1 MATYREV
8 VYMALDELKLISNDA
23 TYTPEHLI
31 FLADKIRALLL
42 DRRYRDARKGEVSR
56 SNYQEIC
63 FDLIEVPAIPGTS
76 CYGVYLR
83 STEKVPSLMSVG
95 IKHIYPVDYFS
106 SEHISFIP
114 LERMP
119 YVGNNKWL
127 SNMIYVTKGPDDYLY
142 LKSANPQFL
151 YLKKLRVD
159 AVFQDSQKAAGMS
172 CSAESDTNC
181 DILDS
186 EFPLEDTLIS
196 PLIQL
201 MVQELSG
208 ARYLPTDKQNNAS
221 DDMSGM
227 MGVNPRTTKSTKTEE
242 D

>member
-1 MATYREV
+1 
-8 VYMALDELKLISNDA
+8 MALDELKLISNDS

-31 FLADKIRALLL
+31 FLADKMRALLL

-63 FDLIEVPAIPGTS
+63 LELVEVPAIPGTT
-76 CYGVYLR
+76 CYGEYLR
-83 STEKVPSLMSVG
+83 STEKVPSLMNIG
-95 IKHIYPVDYFS
+95 IKHIYLVDYFN
-106 SEHISFIP
+106 SEHISYIP

-119 YVGNNKWL
+119 YVGYNKWL

-142 LKSANPQFL
+142 LKSSNPQFL
-151 YLKKLRVD
+151 YLKKLKID
-159 AVFQDSQKAAGMS
+159 AVFQNSQEATKLSCGNSIDS
-172 CSAESDTNC
+172 NC

-196 PLIQL
+196 VLIQL

-221 DDMSGM
+221 DDMSGL
-227 MGVNPRTTKSTKTEE
+227 MGVTPKTLQKTNTKEE
-242 D
+242 

>member
-1 MATYREV
+1 MTTYREV
-8 VYMALDELKLISNDA
+8 VFMTLDELKLISNDA

-31 FLADKIRALLL
+31 FLADKMRALLL

-63 FDLIEVPAIPGTS
+63 LDLVEVPAIPGTT
-76 CYGVYLR
+76 CYGEYLR
-83 STEKVPSLMSVG
+83 STEKVPSLMNIG
-95 IKHIYPVDYFS
+95 IKHIYPVDYFN
-106 SEHISFIP
+106 SEHISYIP

-119 YVGNNKWL
+119 YVGYNKWL

-142 LKSANPQFL
+142 LKSSNPQFL
-151 YLKKLRVD
+151 YLKKLKID
-159 AVFQDSQKAAGMS
+159 AVFQNSQEATKLSCGNSIDS
-172 CSAESDTNC
+172 NC

-196 PLIQL
+196 VLVQL

-221 DDMSGM
+221 DDMSGL
-227 MGVNPRTTKSTKTEE
+227 MGVTPKTLQKANTKEE
-242 D
+242 

>member
-1 MATYREV
+1 
-8 VYMALDELKLISNDA
+8 MALDELKLISNDA

-31 FLADKIRALLL
+31 FLADKMRALLL

-63 FDLIEVPAIPGTS
+63 LELVEVPAIPGTT
-76 CYGVYLR
+76 CYGEYLR
-83 STEKVPSLMSVG
+83 STEKVPSLMNIG
-95 IKHIYPVDYFS
+95 IKHIYPVDYFN
-106 SEHISFIP
+106 SEHISYIP

-119 YVGNNKWL
+119 YVGYNKWL

-142 LKSANPQFL
+142 LKSSNPQFL
-151 YLKKLRVD
+151 YLKKLKID
-159 AVFQDSQKAAGMS
+159 AVFQNSQEATKLSCGNSIDS
-172 CSAESDTNC
+172 NC

-196 PLIQL
+196 VLIQL

-221 DDMSGM
+221 DDMNGL
-227 MGVNPRTTKSTKTEE
+227 MGVTPKTLQKANTKEE
-242 D
+242 

>member
-159 AVFQDSQKAAGMS
+159 AVFQDSQKAASIS
-172 CSAESDTNC
+172 CSAESGTNC

>member
-1 MATYREV
+1 
-8 VYMALDELKLISNDA
+8 MALDELKLISNDS

-31 FLADKIRALLL
+31 FLADKMRALLL

-63 FDLIEVPAIPGTS
+63 LELVEVPAIPGTT
-76 CYGVYLR
+76 CYGEYLR
-83 STEKVPSLMSVG
+83 STEKVPSLMNIG
-95 IKHIYPVDYFS
+95 IKHIYPVDYFN
-106 SEHISFIP
+106 SEHISYIP

-119 YVGNNKWL
+119 YVGYNKWL

-142 LKSANPQFL
+142 LKSSNPQFL
-151 YLKKLRVD
+151 YLKKLKID
-159 AVFQDSQKAAGMS
+159 SVFQNSQEATKLSCGNSIDS
-172 CSAESDTNC
+172 NC

-196 PLIQL
+196 VLIQL

-221 DDMSGM
+221 DDMSGL
-227 MGVNPRTTKSTKTEE
+227 MGVTPKTLQKANTKEE
-242 D
+242 

>member
-1 MATYREV
+1 MTTYRSIV
-8 VYMALDELKLISNDA
+8 FMALDELKLISNDS

-31 FLADKIRALLL
+31 FLADKMRALLL

-63 FDLIEVPAIPGTS
+63 LELVEVPAIPGTT
-76 CYGVYLR
+76 CYGEYLR
-83 STEKVPSLMSVG
+83 STEKVPSLMNIG
-95 IKHIYPVDYFS
+95 IKHIYPVDYFN
-106 SEHISFIP
+106 SEHISYIP

-119 YVGNNKWL
+119 YVGYNKWL

-142 LKSANPQFL
+142 LKSSNPQFL
-151 YLKKLRVD
+151 YLKKLKID
-159 AVFQDSQKAAGMS
+159 AVFQNSQEATKLSCGNSIDS
-172 CSAESDTNC
+172 NC

-186 EFPLEDTLIS
+186 KFPLEDTLIS
-196 PLIQL
+196 VLIQL

-221 DDMSGM
+221 DDMSGL
-227 MGVNPRTTKSTKTEE
+227 MGVTPKTLQKTNTKEE
-242 D
+242 

>member
-76 CYGVYLR
+76 CYGIYLR

-159 AVFQDSQKAAGMS
+159 AVFQDSQKAASMS
-172 CSAESDTNC
+172 CSAESGANC
-181 DILDS
+181 DILDF

-196 PLIQL
+196 PLIQF

-227 MGVNPRTTKSTKTEE
+227 MGVNPKTTKPTKTEE

>member
-1 MATYREV
+1 MTTYREV
-8 VYMALDELKLISNDA
+8 VFMALDELKLISNDS

-31 FLADKIRALLL
+31 FLADKMRALLL

-63 FDLIEVPAIPGTS
+63 LELVEVPAIPGTT
-76 CYGVYLR
+76 CYGEYLR
-83 STEKVPSLMSVG
+83 STEKVPSLMNIG
-95 IKHIYPVDYFS
+95 IKHIYPVDYFN
-106 SEHISFIP
+106 SEHISYIP

-119 YVGNNKWL
+119 YVGYNKWL

-142 LKSANPQFL
+142 LKSSNPQFL
-151 YLKKLRVD
+151 YLKKLKID
-159 AVFQDSQKAAGMS
+159 AVFQNSQEATKLSCGSSIDS
-172 CSAESDTNC
+172 NC

-196 PLIQL
+196 VLIQL

-221 DDMSGM
+221 DDMSGL
-227 MGVNPRTTKSTKTEE
+227 MGVTPKTLQKTNTKEE
-242 D
+242 

>member
-159 AVFQDSQKAAGMS
+159 AVFQDSQKAASMS
-172 CSAESDTNC
+172 CSAESGTNC

-227 MGVNPRTTKSTKTEE
+227 MSVNPKTTKSTKTEE

>member
-1 MATYREV
+1 
-8 VYMALDELKLISNDA
+8 MALDELKLISNDS

-31 FLADKIRALLL
+31 FLADKMRALLL

-63 FDLIEVPAIPGTS
+63 LELVEVPAIPGTT
-76 CYGVYLR
+76 CYGEYLR
-83 STEKVPSLMSVG
+83 STEKVPSLMNIG
-95 IKHIYPVDYFS
+95 IKHIYPVDYFN
-106 SEHISFIP
+106 SEHISYIP

-119 YVGNNKWL
+119 YVGYNKWL

-142 LKSANPQFL
+142 LKSSNPQFL
-151 YLKKLRVD
+151 YLKKLKID
-159 AVFQDSQKAAGMS
+159 AVFQNSQEATKLSCGNSIDS
-172 CSAESDTNC
+172 NC

-196 PLIQL
+196 VLIQL

-221 DDMSGM
+221 DDMSGL
-227 MGVNPRTTKSTKTEE
+227 MGVTPKTLQKTNTKEE
-242 D
+242 

>member
-1 MATYREV
+1 MF
-8 VYMALDELKLISNDA
+8 MALDELKLISNDS

-31 FLADKIRALLL
+31 FLADKMRALLL

-63 FDLIEVPAIPGTS
+63 LELVEVPAIPGTT
-76 CYGVYLR
+76 CYGEYLR
-83 STEKVPSLMSVG
+83 STEKVPSLMNIG
-95 IKHIYPVDYFS
+95 IKHIYPVDYFN
-106 SEHISFIP
+106 SEHISYIP

-119 YVGNNKWL
+119 YVGYNKWL

-142 LKSANPQFL
+142 LKSSNPQFL
-151 YLKKLRVD
+151 YLKKLKID
-159 AVFQDSQKAAGMS
+159 AVFQNSQEATKLSCGNSIDS
-172 CSAESDTNC
+172 NC

-186 EFPLEDTLIS
+186 KFPLEDTLIS
-196 PLIQL
+196 VLIQL

-221 DDMSGM
+221 DDMSGL
-227 MGVNPRTTKSTKTEE
+227 MGVTPKTLQKTNTKEE
-242 D
+242 

>member
-1 MATYREV
+1 MTTYREV
-8 VYMALDELKLISNDA
+8 VFMALDELKLISNDA

-31 FLADKIRALLL
+31 FLADKMRALLL

-63 FDLIEVPAIPGTS
+63 LELVEVPAIPGTT
-76 CYGVYLR
+76 CYGEYLR
-83 STEKVPSLMSVG
+83 STEKVPSLMNIG
-95 IKHIYPVDYFS
+95 IKHIYPVDYFN
-106 SEHISFIP
+106 SEHISYIP

-119 YVGNNKWL
+119 YVGYNKWL

-142 LKSANPQFL
+142 LKSSNPQFL
-151 YLKKLRVD
+151 YLKKLKID
-159 AVFQDSQKAAGMS
+159 AVFQNSQEATKLSCGNSIDS
-172 CSAESDTNC
+172 NC

-196 PLIQL
+196 VLIQL

-221 DDMSGM
+221 DDMSGL
-227 MGVNPRTTKSTKTEE
+227 MGVTPKTLQKVNTKEE
-242 D
+242 

>member
-1 MATYREV
+1 MF
-8 VYMALDELKLISNDA
+8 MALDELKLISNDS

-31 FLADKIRALLL
+31 FLADKMRALLL

-63 FDLIEVPAIPGTS
+63 LELVEVPAIPGTT
-76 CYGVYLR
+76 CYGEYLR
-83 STEKVPSLMSVG
+83 STEKVPSLMNIG
-95 IKHIYPVDYFS
+95 IKHIYPVDYFN
-106 SEHISFIP
+106 SEHISYIP

-119 YVGNNKWL
+119 YVGYNKWL

-142 LKSANPQFL
+142 LKSSNPQFL
-151 YLKKLRVD
+151 YLKKLKID
-159 AVFQDSQKAAGMS
+159 AVFQNSQEATKLSCGNSIDS
-172 CSAESDTNC
+172 NC

-196 PLIQL
+196 VLIQL

-208 ARYLPTDKQNNAS
+208 TRYLPTDKQNNAS
-221 DDMSGM
+221 DDMSGL
-227 MGVNPRTTKSTKTEE
+227 MGVTPKTLQQANTKEE
-242 D
+242 

>member
-1 MATYREV
+1 MTTYREV
-8 VYMALDELKLISNDA
+8 VFMALDELKLISNDA

-31 FLADKIRALLL
+31 FLADKMRALLL

-63 FDLIEVPAIPGTS
+63 LELVEVPAIPGTT
-76 CYGVYLR
+76 CYGEYLK
-83 STEKVPSLMSVG
+83 STEKVPSLMNIG
-95 IKHIYPVDYFS
+95 IKHIYPVDYFN
-106 SEHISFIP
+106 SEHISYIP

-119 YVGNNKWL
+119 YVGYNKWL
-127 SNMIYVTKGPDDYLY
+127 SNMVYVTKGPDDYLY
-142 LKSANPQFL
+142 LKSSNPQFL
-151 YLKKLRVD
+151 YLKKLKID
-159 AVFQDSQKAAGMS
+159 AVFQNSQEATKLSCGNSIDS
-172 CSAESDTNC
+172 NC

-196 PLIQL
+196 VLIQL

-221 DDMSGM
+221 DDMSGL
-227 MGVNPRTTKSTKTEE
+227 MGVTPKTLQKTNTKEE
-242 D
+242 

>member
-1 MATYREV
+1 MTTYREV
-8 VYMALDELKLISNDA
+8 VFMALDELKLISNDS

-31 FLADKIRALLL
+31 FLADKMRALLL

-63 FDLIEVPAIPGTS
+63 LELVEVPAIPGTT
-76 CYGVYLR
+76 CYGEYLR
-83 STEKVPSLMSVG
+83 STEKVPSLMNIG
-95 IKHIYPVDYFS
+95 IKHIYPVDYFN
-106 SEHISFIP
+106 SEHISYIP

-119 YVGNNKWL
+119 YVGYNKWL

-142 LKSANPQFL
+142 LKSSNPQFL
-151 YLKKLRVD
+151 YLKKLKID
-159 AVFQDSQKAAGMS
+159 AVFQNSQEATKLSCGNSIDS
-172 CSAESDTNC
+172 NC

-196 PLIQL
+196 VLIQL

-221 DDMSGM
+221 DDMSGLM
-227 MGVNPRTTKSTKTEE
+227 RVTPKTLQKTNTKEE
-242 D
+242 

>member
-1 MATYREV
+1 
-8 VYMALDELKLISNDA
+8 MALDELKLISNDS

-31 FLADKIRALLL
+31 FLADKMRALLL

-63 FDLIEVPAIPGTS
+63 LELVEVPAIPGTT
-76 CYGVYLR
+76 CYGEYLR
-83 STEKVPSLMSVG
+83 STEKVPSLMNIG
-95 IKHIYPVDYFS
+95 IKHIYPVDYFN
-106 SEHISFIP
+106 SEHISYIP

-119 YVGNNKWL
+119 YVGYNKWL

-142 LKSANPQFL
+142 LKSSNPQFL
-151 YLKKLRVD
+151 YLKKLKID
-159 AVFQDSQKAAGMS
+159 AVFQNSQEATKLSCGNSIDS
-172 CSAESDTNC
+172 NC

-196 PLIQL
+196 VLIQL

-221 DDMSGM
+221 DDMSGLM
-227 MGVNPRTTKSTKTEE
+227 RVTPKTLQKTNTKEE
-242 D
+242 

>member
-31 FLADKIRALLL
+31 FLADNYRALLL
-42 DRRYRDARKGEVSR
+42 DRRYRDAIKGEVSR

-106 SEHISFIP
+106 SEHISYIP

-127 SNMIYVTKGPDDYLY
+127 SNMIYVPKGPDDYLY

-159 AVFQDSQKAAGMS
+159 AVFQDSQKAASMS
-172 CSAESDTNC
+172 CSAESGANC

-196 PLIQL
+196 PLVQL

>member
-1 MATYREV
+1 MTTYRSIV
-8 VYMALDELKLISNDA
+8 FMALDELKLISNDS

-31 FLADKIRALLL
+31 FLADKMRALLL

-63 FDLIEVPAIPGTS
+63 LELVEVPAIPGTT
-76 CYGVYLR
+76 CYGEYLR
-83 STEKVPSLMSVG
+83 STEKVPSLMNIG
-95 IKHIYPVDYFS
+95 IKHIYPVDYFN
-106 SEHISFIP
+106 SEHISYIP

-119 YVGNNKWL
+119 YVGYNKWL

-142 LKSANPQFL
+142 LKSSNPQFL
-151 YLKKLRVD
+151 YLKKLKID
-159 AVFQDSQKAAGMS
+159 AVFQNSQEATKLSCGNSIDS
-172 CSAESDTNC
+172 NC

-196 PLIQL
+196 VLIQL

-221 DDMSGM
+221 DDMSGL
-227 MGVNPRTTKSTKTEE
+227 MGVTPKTLQQANTKEE
-242 D
+242 

>member
-1 MATYREV
+1 
-8 VYMALDELKLISNDA
+8 MALDELKLISNDS

-31 FLADKIRALLL
+31 FLADKMRALLL

-63 FDLIEVPAIPGTS
+63 LELVEVPAIPGTT
-76 CYGVYLR
+76 CYGEYLR
-83 STEKVPSLMSVG
+83 STEKVPSLMNIG
-95 IKHIYPVDYFS
+95 IKHIYPVDYFN
-106 SEHISFIP
+106 SEHISYIP

-119 YVGNNKWL
+119 YVGYNKWL

-142 LKSANPQFL
+142 LKSSNPQFL
-151 YLKKLRVD
+151 YLKKLKID
-159 AVFQDSQKAAGMS
+159 AVFQNAQEVAALA
-172 CSAESDTNC
+172 CSTQSEGNC

-196 PLIQL
+196 SLRQI
-201 MVQELSG
+201 MVQELSRD
-208 ARYLPTDKQNNAS
+208 RYLPIDKQNNAS

-227 MGVNPRTTKSTKTEE
+227 MKLNPKIIKSTKTEE
-242 D
+242 

>member
-1 MATYREV
+1 MTTYREV
-8 VYMALDELKLISNDA
+8 VFMALDELKLISNDS

-31 FLADKIRALLL
+31 FLADKMRALLL

-63 FDLIEVPAIPGTS
+63 LELVEVPAIPGTT
-76 CYGVYLR
+76 CYGEYLR
-83 STEKVPSLMSVG
+83 STEKVPSLMNIG
-95 IKHIYPVDYFS
+95 IRHIYPVDYFN
-106 SEHISFIP
+106 SEHISYIP

-119 YVGNNKWL
+119 YVGYNKWL

-142 LKSANPQFL
+142 LKSSNPQFL
-151 YLKKLRVD
+151 YLKKLKID
-159 AVFQDSQKAAGMS
+159 AVFQNSQEATKLSCGNSIDS
-172 CSAESDTNC
+172 NC

-196 PLIQL
+196 VLVQL

-208 ARYLPTDKQNNAS
+208 TRYLPTDKQNNAS
-221 DDMSGM
+221 DDMSGLM
-227 MGVNPRTTKSTKTEE
+227 RVTPKTLQKTNTKEE
-242 D
+242 

>member
-1 MATYREV
+1 
-8 VYMALDELKLISNDA
+8 MALDELKLISNDA

-31 FLADKIRALLL
+31 FLADKMRALLL

-63 FDLIEVPAIPGTS
+63 LDLVEVPAIPGTT
-76 CYGVYLR
+76 CYGEYLR
-83 STEKVPSLMSVG
+83 STEKVPSLMNIG
-95 IKHIYPVDYFS
+95 IKHIYPVDYFN
-106 SEHISFIP
+106 SEHISYIP

-119 YVGNNKWL
+119 YVGYNKWL

-142 LKSANPQFL
+142 LKSSNPQFL
-151 YLKKLRVD
+151 YLKKLKID
-159 AVFQDSQKAAGMS
+159 AVFQNSQEATKLSCGNSIDS
-172 CSAESDTNC
+172 NC

-196 PLIQL
+196 VLIQL

-221 DDMSGM
+221 DDMSGL
-227 MGVNPRTTKSTKTEE
+227 MGVTPKTLQKANIKEE
-242 D
+242 

>member
-1 MATYREV
+1 MTTYREV
-8 VYMALDELKLISNDA
+8 VFMALDELKLISNDS

-31 FLADKIRALLL
+31 FLADKMRALLL

-63 FDLIEVPAIPGTS
+63 LELVEVPAIPGTT
-76 CYGVYLR
+76 CYGEYLR
-83 STEKVPSLMSVG
+83 STEKVPSLMNIG
-95 IKHIYPVDYFS
+95 IKHIYPVDYFN
-106 SEHISFIP
+106 SEHISYIP

-119 YVGNNKWL
+119 YVGYNKWL

-142 LKSANPQFL
+142 LKSSNPQFL
-151 YLKKLRVD
+151 YLKKLKID
-159 AVFQDSQKAAGMS
+159 AVFQNSQEATKLSCGNSIDS
-172 CSAESDTNC
+172 NC

-196 PLIQL
+196 VLIQL

-221 DDMSGM
+221 DDMSGL
-227 MGVNPRTTKSTKTEE
+227 MGVTPKTLQKSNTKEE
-242 D
+242 

>member
-1 MATYREV
+1 
-8 VYMALDELKLISNDA
+8 MALDELKLISNDA

-31 FLADKIRALLL
+31 FLADKMRALLL

-63 FDLIEVPAIPGTS
+63 LELVEVPAIPGTT
-76 CYGVYLR
+76 CYGEYLR
-83 STEKVPSLMSVG
+83 STEKVPSLMNIG
-95 IKHIYPVDYFS
+95 IKHIYPVDYFN
-106 SEHISFIP
+106 SEHISYIP

-119 YVGNNKWL
+119 YVGYNKWL

-142 LKSANPQFL
+142 LKSSNPQFL
-151 YLKKLRVD
+151 YLKKLKID
-159 AVFQDSQKAAGMS
+159 AVFQNSQEATKLSCGNSIDS
-172 CSAESDTNC
+172 NC

-196 PLIQL
+196 VLIQL

-221 DDMSGM
+221 DDMSGL
-227 MGVNPRTTKSTKTEE
+227 MGVTPKTLQKTNTKEE
-242 D
+242 

>member
-1 MATYREV
+1 MTTYREV
-8 VYMALDELKLISNDA
+8 VFMALDELKLISNDA

-31 FLADKIRALLL
+31 FLADKMRALLL

-63 FDLIEVPAIPGTS
+63 LELVEVPAIPGTT
-76 CYGVYLR
+76 CYGEYLR
-83 STEKVPSLMSVG
+83 STEKVPSLMNIG
-95 IKHIYPVDYFS
+95 IKHIYPVDYFN
-106 SEHISFIP
+106 SEHISYIP

-119 YVGNNKWL
+119 YVGYNKWL

-142 LKSANPQFL
+142 LKSSNPQFL
-151 YLKKLRVD
+151 YLKKLKID
-159 AVFQDSQKAAGMS
+159 AVFQNSQEATKLSCGNSIDS
-172 CSAESDTNC
+172 NC

-196 PLIQL
+196 VLIQL

-221 DDMSGM
+221 DDMSGLM
-227 MGVNPRTTKSTKTEE
+227 EVTPKTLQKANTKEE
-242 D
+242 

>member
-1 MATYREV
+1 MTTYRSIV
-8 VYMALDELKLISNDA
+8 FMALDELKLISNDS

-31 FLADKIRALLL
+31 FLADKMRALLL

-63 FDLIEVPAIPGTS
+63 LELVEVPAIPGTT
-76 CYGVYLR
+76 CYGEYLR
-83 STEKVPSLMSVG
+83 STEKVPSLMNIG
-95 IKHIYPVDYFS
+95 IKHIYPVDYFN
-106 SEHISFIP
+106 SEHISYIP

-119 YVGNNKWL
+119 YVGYNKWL

-142 LKSANPQFL
+142 LKSSNPQFL
-151 YLKKLRVD
+151 YLKKLKID
-159 AVFQDSQKAAGMS
+159 AVFQNSQEATKLSCGNSIDS
-172 CSAESDTNC
+172 NC

-196 PLIQL
+196 VLIQL

-221 DDMSGM
+221 DDMSGL
-227 MGVNPRTTKSTKTEE
+227 MGVPPKTLQQANTKEE
-242 D
+242 

>member
-1 MATYREV
+1 MATYRSI

-23 TYTPEHLI
+23 TYTPEHFI

-159 AVFQDSQKAAGMS
+159 AVFQDSQKAASMS
-172 CSAESDTNC
+172 CSAESGTNC

-227 MGVNPRTTKSTKTEE
+227 MSVNPKTTKSTKTEE

>member
-1 MATYREV
+1 MTTYREV
-8 VYMALDELKLISNDA
+8 VFMALDELKLISNDA

-31 FLADKIRALLL
+31 FLADKMRALLL

-63 FDLIEVPAIPGTS
+63 LELVEVPAIPGTT
-76 CYGVYLR
+76 CYGEYLR
-83 STEKVPSLMSVG
+83 STEKVPSLMNIG
-95 IKHIYPVDYFS
+95 IKHIYPVDYFN
-106 SEHISFIP
+106 SEHISYIP

-119 YVGNNKWL
+119 YVGYNKWL
-127 SNMIYVTKGPDDYLY
+127 SNMIYVTKGPDDYLF
-142 LKSANPQFL
+142 LKSSNPQFL
-151 YLKKLRVD
+151 YLKKLKID
-159 AVFQDSQKAAGMS
+159 AVFQNSQEATKLSCGNSIDS
-172 CSAESDTNC
+172 NC

-196 PLIQL
+196 VLIQL

-227 MGVNPRTTKSTKTEE
+227 MRLNPKTTKSTKTEE
-242 D
+242 

>member
-1 MATYREV
+1 MTTYRSIV
-8 VYMALDELKLISNDA
+8 FMALDELKLISNDS
-23 TYTPEHLI
+23 TYTSEHLI
-31 FLADKIRALLL
+31 FLADKMRALLL

-63 FDLIEVPAIPGTS
+63 LELVEVPAIPGTT
-76 CYGVYLR
+76 CYGEYLR
-83 STEKVPSLMSVG
+83 STEKVPSLMNIG
-95 IKHIYPVDYFS
+95 IKHIYPVDYFN
-106 SEHISFIP
+106 SEHISYIP

-119 YVGNNKWL
+119 YVGYNKWL

-142 LKSANPQFL
+142 LKSSNPQFL
-151 YLKKLRVD
+151 YLKKLKID
-159 AVFQDSQKAAGMS
+159 AVFQNSQEATKLSCGNSIDS
-172 CSAESDTNC
+172 NC

-196 PLIQL
+196 VLIQL

-221 DDMSGM
+221 DDMSGL
-227 MGVNPRTTKSTKTEE
+227 MGVTPKTLQKANTKEE
-242 D
+242 

>member
-1 MATYREV
+1 MTTYREV
-8 VYMALDELKLISNDA
+8 VFMALDELKLISNDS

-31 FLADKIRALLL
+31 FLADKMRALLL

-63 FDLIEVPAIPGTS
+63 LELVEVPAIPGTT
-76 CYGVYLR
+76 CYGEYLR
-83 STEKVPSLMSVG
+83 STEKVPSLMNIG
-95 IKHIYPVDYFS
+95 IKHIYPVDYFN
-106 SEHISFIP
+106 SEHISYIP

-119 YVGNNKWL
+119 YVGYNKWL

-142 LKSANPQFL
+142 LKSSNPQFL
-151 YLKKLRVD
+151 YLKKLKID
-159 AVFQDSQKAAGMS
+159 AVFQNSQEATKLSCGNSIDS
-172 CSAESDTNC
+172 NC

-196 PLIQL
+196 VLIQL

-221 DDMSGM
+221 DDMSGL
-227 MGVNPRTTKSTKTEE
+227 MGVTPKTLQKTNTKEE
-242 D
+242 

>member
-1 MATYREV
+1 MTTYREV
-8 VYMALDELKLISNDA
+8 VFMSLEELKLISNDS

-31 FLADKIRALLL
+31 FLADKMRALLL

-63 FDLIEVPAIPGTS
+63 LELVEVPAIPGTT
-76 CYGVYLR
+76 CYGEYLR
-83 STEKVPSLMSVG
+83 STEKVPSLMNIG
-95 IKHIYPVDYFS
+95 IKHIYPVDYFN
-106 SEHISFIP
+106 SEHISYIP

-119 YVGNNKWL
+119 YVGYNKWL

-142 LKSANPQFL
+142 LKSSNPQFL
-151 YLKKLRVD
+151 YLKKLKID
-159 AVFQDSQKAAGMS
+159 AVFQNSQEATKLSCGNSIDS
-172 CSAESDTNC
+172 NC

-196 PLIQL
+196 VLIQL

-221 DDMSGM
+221 DDMSGL
-227 MGVNPRTTKSTKTEE
+227 MGVTPKTLQKANTKEE
-242 D
+242 

>member
-1 MATYREV
+1 MTTYRSIV
-8 VYMALDELKLISNDA
+8 FMALDELKLISNDS

-31 FLADKIRALLL
+31 FLADKMRALLL

-63 FDLIEVPAIPGTS
+63 LELVEVPAIPGTT
-76 CYGVYLR
+76 CYGEYLR
-83 STEKVPSLMSVG
+83 STEKVPSLMNIG
-95 IKHIYPVDYFS
+95 IKHIYPVDYFN
-106 SEHISFIP
+106 SEHISYIP

-119 YVGNNKWL
+119 YVGYNKWL

-142 LKSANPQFL
+142 LKSSNPQFL
-151 YLKKLRVD
+151 YLKKLKID
-159 AVFQDSQKAAGMS
+159 AVFQNSQEATKLSCGNSIDS
-172 CSAESDTNC
+172 NC

-196 PLIQL
+196 VLIQL

-221 DDMSGM
+221 DDMSGL
-227 MGVNPRTTKSTKTEE
+227 MGVPPKTLQNANTKEE
-242 D
+242 